1 MKGHKGHKGQ
11 IGSVSVEA
19 ALIMPVLLALVVLF
33 FEVGRVQWHFSAL
46 DHAIQQARRA
56 TQLKQV
62 ADPNALIEHFSQQLQ
77 LHSPDLARHANIES
91 QLFASIAQ
99 WLGAAQRETVQQ
111 GQLQHGVIVIT
122 VSLELPPLAI
132 PLLTD
137 QEMVYRYRNHIA
149 LIPEKAFETD

>member
-1 MKGHKGHKGQ
+1 MKGHKGQ

-33 FEVGRVQWHFSAL
+33 FEIGRVQWHFSAF

-62 ADPNALIEHFSQQLQ
+62 ATPNALIEHFSQQLQ
-77 LHSPDLARHANIES
+77 LHSPALARNANIEP
-91 QLFASIAQ
+91 QVFDSIAQ
-99 WLGAAQRETVQQ
+99 WLGVIERETAQQ
-111 GQLQHGVIVIT
+111 GQLQQGVIMIT

-132 PLLTD
+132 PLLTNK
-137 QEMVYRYRNHIA
+137 EMVYRYRNQIA
-149 LIPEKAFETD
+149 LIPEKAFENE

>member
-1 MKGHKGHKGQ
+1 M
-11 IGSVSVEA
+11 
-19 ALIMPVLLALVVLF
+19 
-33 FEVGRVQWHFSAL
+33 GRVQWHFSAL

-77 LHSPDLARHANIES
+77 LHSPDLARHANIEP